1 MWQATRRMAEAIGEG
16 LAAEGVP
23 HKLFHMAVSDRN
35 EVLTEIFRAGPCS
48 SARQR

>member
-1 MWQATRRMAEAIGEG
+1 MAEAIGEG